1 MTLESVSAGFYL
13 SDAHLARLFRK
24 ELNMTFV
31 EYLTALRL
39 ESARRELLY
48 TRDSITRLA
57 LKRTTSNSGCV
68 AGLDTVEQQ

>member
-1 MTLESVSAGFYL
+1 
-13 SDAHLARLFRK
+13 
-24 ELNMTFV
+24 MTFV

-57 LKRTTSNSGCV
+57 LNNGFSSVKSFNQYFRRSFDCSP
-68 AGLDTVEQQ
+68 AQYRR